1 MSLIDE
7 VNNRRT
13 FAIISHPDAGKT
25 TLTEKL
31 LLYGGAIHLAGSV
44 KARKTAKHAVYDW
57 MEIEKK
63 ANKNRTKANK
73 MRTVTQRVQHASV
86 TIDGQLKSKIGKGLL
101 VLVGIEDKDTQ
112 EDIEWLAK
120 KITNLRIFD
129 DENGVMNRSV
139 IEAGGEIMVV
149 SQFTL
154 HASTKK
160 GNRPSYLKASKP
172 DIAIP
177 MYKAFFE
184 EVGLQLGKPVQTGTF
199 GADMKIELLNDGPV
213 TIIIDSQNKE

>member
-1 MSLIDE
+1 
-7 VNNRRT
+7 
-13 FAIISHPDAGKT
+13 
-25 TLTEKL
+25 
-31 LLYGGAIHLAGSV
+31 
-44 KARKTAKHAVYDW
+44 
-57 MEIEKK
+57 
-63 ANKNRTKANK
+63 
-73 MRTVTQRVQHASV
+73 MRTVTQRVQYASV
-86 TIDGQLKSKIGKGLL
+86 TINGQLKSKIGKGLL
-101 VLVGIEDKDTQ
+101 ILVGIEDKDTQ
-112 EDIEWLAK
+112 EDIDWLTK

-139 IEAGGEIMVV
+139 IDIDGEILVV

-172 DIAIP
+172 EIAIP
-177 MYKAFFE
+177 MYEAFCAE
-184 EVGLQLGKPVQTGTF
+184 MELQLGKSIQTGKF